1 MSDPFVTLWAVA
13 CLAPLSV
20 EFSRQEYWS
29 RLPFPPPGHS
39 LDPRIEPASLALAGD
54 SLSLRHQ
61 GSPLIYIIN
70 YQFSVSM
77 SNPHA
82 TSFSEILGYCR
93 GLYSKNIIAKN
104 FVIFFQA
111 YNISI

>member
-1 MSDPFVTLWAVA
+1 MSDPSVTLWAVA

-29 RLPFPPPGHS
+29 RLPFPPTGYS
-39 LDPRIEPASLALAGD
+39 LDPRIEPASPALAGD
-54 SLSLRHQ
+54 SLPLRHQ

-82 TSFSEILGYCR
+82 TSFSEILGYYR

-111 YNISI
+111 YNILI